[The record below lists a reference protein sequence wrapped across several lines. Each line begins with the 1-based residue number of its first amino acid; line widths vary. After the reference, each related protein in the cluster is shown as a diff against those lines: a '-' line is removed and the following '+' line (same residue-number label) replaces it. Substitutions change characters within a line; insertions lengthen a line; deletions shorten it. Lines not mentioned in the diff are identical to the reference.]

1 MTFIASVVAK
11 KGVALIADSL
21 VTSMERVI
29 EYDKFIDFISHKAQS
44 TPLNEI
50 KIDPLEI
57 VNLFDKKP
65 SHTKDFEEKL
75 FEYDKFTA
83 VMTAGAASINKKRIE
98 YLIKEIVEKNKKAP
112 NYNRKRFE
120 TKIKEFCDFLNKQA
134 IEHMN
139 VYDEISNTTFIFSH
153 YDKSKEITEIYK
165 VDVIP
170 SNKKDIINDT
180 FNCIAQKKM
189 DDYYKVV
196 CDGQNRISERILF
209 GEIDF
214 FLHITPKI
222 VKKVIAD
229 LKIAEKDLPDNYLK
243 NFMEDSRTFLPK
255 QFFEDMKVSKL
266 AGLSLQQAVDL
277 ASLLMKIEINFQ
289 KYTENIPTVGG
300 VIKLAVIDKNGFRFI
315 SGNEIINP
323 ENIN

>member
-11 KGVALIADSL
+11 KGVAVIADSL
-21 VTSMERVI
+21 VTSMTRVI
-29 EYDKFIDFISHKAQS
+29 EYDKFLRFLKDKAQK

-50 KIDPLEI
+50 KIEPQEI
-57 VNLFDKKP
+57 AKLFDKKP

-75 FEYDKFTA
+75 FEYDKYTA
-83 VMTAGAASINKKRIE
+83 VMTAGIATINKKRIE
-98 YLIKEIVEKNKKAP
+98 YLIKEIIDKNRKTK

-120 TKIKEFCDFLNKQA
+120 TKIRDFCQFLNKQA
-134 IEHMN
+134 IEHLN
-139 VYDEISNTTFIFSH
+139 EFDDIANTTFIFTH
-153 YDKSKEITEIYK
+153 YDKSKEATLIYK
-165 VDVIP
+165 IDVVP
-170 SNKKDIINDT
+170 CAKKDIKDDS
-180 FNCIAQKKM
+180 FNCVAHKKM

-214 FLHITPKI
+214 FLDITPKI

-229 LKIAEKDLPDNYLK
+229 LKIKEEKLPQNYVANFLK
-243 NFMEDSRTFLPK
+243 EARGFLPK
-255 QFFEDMKVSKL
+255 QFFDDMKVNKL

-277 ASLLMKIEINFQ
+277 AALLMKIEINFQ

-300 VIKLAVIDKNGFRFI
+300 VIKLAVIYKNGFRFI
-315 SGNEIINP
+315 SGNEILKP
-323 ENIN
+323 ENIY